1 MNCFHAGYL
10 IKFAFCI
17 IVESYSSLLGVVP
30 CSARGTIFSFGEKN
44 QSDRKLNRAH
54 KASVPLFYI
63 WPQLIRTDSNDRLV
77 ENFANIGIK
86 NCEVAKWNISTFM
99 LDNLTGKIA

>member
-30 CSARGTIFSFGEKN
+30 CSARGTIFSLGEKN

-54 KASVPLFYI
+54 KASNPLFYI
-63 WPQLIRTDSNDRLV
+63 WAQLIRTDSNDRLV

-86 NCEVAKWNISTFM
+86 NWEVAKWNISTFM

>member
-30 CSARGTIFSFGEKN
+30 CSARGTIFSFGKE
-44 QSDRKLNRAH
+44 NRAH
-54 KASVPLFYI
+54 KESGPLFYI
-63 WPQLIRTDSNDRLV
+63 WAQLIRTDSNDRLV
-77 ENFANIGIK
+77 ENFANIVIK
-86 NCEVAKWNISTFM
+86 N
-99 LDNLTGKIA
+99 